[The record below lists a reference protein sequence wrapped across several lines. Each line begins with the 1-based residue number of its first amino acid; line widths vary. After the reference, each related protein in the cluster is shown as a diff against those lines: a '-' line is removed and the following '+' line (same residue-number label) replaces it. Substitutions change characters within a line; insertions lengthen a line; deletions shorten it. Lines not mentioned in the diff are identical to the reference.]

1 MAEALAHAPSVH
13 NTRPWRLAGDG
24 RVFELRVD
32 ARRRLT
38 ATDPDDRELRI
49 SCGAALLNVSLALA
63 VGGRRSLVGLLPDP
77 TSPGLVATL
86 RPAEHMAPTPEETAL
101 HAAIPLR
108 RSHRLPF
115 ADRPVSGSH
124 RMLLRRA
131 AETEGVWLH
140 AVHEPAERRRLRALL
155 TTAHRRQWADPGFR
169 AEWERWTGRPDGEP
183 YGVRADA
190 GGAPPQHNDVWMVR
204 DFTHGT
210 PPADGAPAAG
220 HDPEP
225 LLLVIGTSTDLPT
238 AHLRAGMALQRVLL
252 TATALGLATSV
263 ISAPTEVRET
273 RAALARMYG
282 PGVHAQVLVRVGH
295 AARPEPGPDAGTP
308 DRPWRGPALARTGP
322 DADRP

>member
-1 MAEALAHAPSVH
+1 MPTPSAQAVADALAHAPSVH

-24 RVFELRVD
+24 RVVELRVD
-32 ARRRLT
+32 VRRRLS

-49 SCGAALLNVSLALA
+49 SCGAALLNVRLTMA
-63 VGGRRSLVGLLPDP
+63 VRGRRALVGLLPDP

-86 RPAEHMAPTPEETAL
+86 RPAEHAGPTPEETAL
-101 HAAIPLR
+101 HAAIPHR

-131 AETEGVWLH
+131 AETEGAWLH
-140 AVHEPAERRRLRALL
+140 AVHEPGERRRLRALL
-155 TTAHRRQWADPGFR
+155 TAAHRRQWADPGFR

-183 YGVRADA
+183 YGVRAGA
-190 GGAPPQHNDVWMVR
+190 GGAPPEHNDVWMVR
-204 DFTHGT
+204 DFTHGAPPVAG
-210 PPADGAPAAG
+210 PPAPGR
-220 HDPEP
+220 DPEP

-252 TATALGLATSV
+252 TATALGLAASV
-263 ISAPTEVRET
+263 VSAPTEVRET
-273 RAALARMYG
+273 RAALGRMYG

-295 AARPEPGPDAGTP
+295 AARQDPGPAATPSGTP
-308 DRPWRGPALARTGP
+308 GGP
-322 DADRP
+322 